1 MGLKK
6 IFLIQNEIQWDI
18 EDMEAGLNSDITI
31 NNRDFHIQTEDW
43 GWDNPFIVTKIFSQG
58 AVLKSYKIPYQT
70 VLKSPI
76 PSNQSIRMALEK
88 QHQQILDRLISGHID

>member
-1 MGLKK
+1 
-6 IFLIQNEIQWDI
+6 
-18 EDMEAGLNSDITI
+18 MEAGLNSDITI
-31 NNRDFHIQTEDW
+31 AERNFHIQTEDW

-70 VLKSPI
+70 VLKTPF

-88 QHQQILDRLISGHID
+88 QHQEILDRLISGHID